1 MRIEYSS
8 NNMSILRV
16 DTRKVRRR
24 LQERDA
30 ITAFYAF
37 RKDKD
42 VILAVIAKKRYTQ
55 LASSF
60 TFVTFISWMMAYQ
73 WSAVWNDLCLIILLR
88 ERIQNKL

>member
-1 MRIEYSS
+1 MHIEYSS
-8 NNMSILRV
+8 SNMLILRV
-16 DTRKVRRR
+16 DTRKVRKR

-42 VILAVIAKKRYTQ
+42 VILAVIAKKLCTQ
-55 LASSF
+55 LASSS

-73 WSAVWNDLCLIILLR
+73 WSAAWNDLCLIILLR
-88 ERIQNKL
+88 ERI

>member
-1 MRIEYSS
+1 MHIEYSS
-8 NNMSILRV
+8 SNMLILRV
-16 DTRKVRRR
+16 DTRKVRKR

-30 ITAFYAF
+30 ITAFYVF

-42 VILAVIAKKRYTQ
+42 VILAVIVKKLCTQ
-55 LASSF
+55 LASSP

-88 ERIQNKL
+88 ERI